1 MGAAAIGAAL
11 LLSCSGQSLGQA
23 GRPSAA
29 NRLVKLWDF
38 EDRIVNGFIAAF
50 PADWY
55 SGNPVPP
62 QQARPGFPFWNVPG
76 FSTRHAASGEAS
88 IELPTRGGSTSVR
101 LARSALVVMPG
112 SDYMVNA
119 MVRTDGLDH
128 AKARIAAQYV
138 RSTVVIDPNTGDRT
152 TGYESIESSRTESP
166 LLLSEGRWT
175 PVQIRVD
182 AHPDAEFLEIELLL
196 LQPEQFLDE
205 LRENP
210 NAEEQREKN
219 PAIVSDPRA
228 QRLEHEVIRE
238 DRSGSVSF
246 DAVSVYQ
253 MPRLELRTTAE
264 ANFVVAPR
272 KPELVVQVLDL
283 TGEALNA
290 DLKVYDLDGQL
301 IATRK
306 FLGSDLSAAL
316 RWTPEIESYGWYR
329 ATLDVENRHGL
340 VAQAYTQFV
349 YMPPEGP
356 FDRDQSRR
364 FGVVA
369 EGLTRHQ
376 LEDLPV
382 VIRALRTGSIWI
394 NIWGDDD
401 LGAGASARRYGGD
414 ASAFEIAMNRLL
426 EARQDITFVL
436 EGAPIEVARATGTDQ
451 HTTLD
456 LFERDPDLWSGTLEP
471 LLTRYGERV
480 ARWQI
485 APTGSDGTFWKDD
498 PSRALDQI
506 GSVLRRLVPRPTV
519 VVPWVATHAPRE
531 ELAIG
536 TGSGNRSELSIELS
550 HTVPSSAIPE
560 LAKVWPIKS
569 DLTVVLESPD
579 RDIYGR
585 RAVAID
591 LARRAA
597 MAWQAGVPRLA
608 IRGPW
613 IWREPRDGST
623 PDDGLM
629 PFDGQWLPEIEAAVW
644 RTISSA
650 LSLQEPVGEFRTVDG
665 LRVLIGR
672 PRSAARPS
680 GVLVA
685 WNEHASPSDAVLRAY
700 LGESAVRVI
709 DPFGNET
716 VVEPENGLHVIPL
729 GQMPVIIEGVN
740 AELALLRSGMRVEPG
755 FVPSRAK
762 VHQLELVL
770 KNPYPS
776 GISGRIRLKDPE
788 AWDFSP
794 RVLQFSARRGE
805 EIRLPFSIE
814 LGIGEEAGT
823 RLVEAELELIS
834 DRKYPIIRVP
844 LTVELGLE
852 DVVLTPSYRFAAGS
866 DGSLS
871 TVVVEALV
879 TNISQ
884 EPISLEATALAV
896 GLPGQSAPISSLEPG
911 DSVVKRFVF
920 FDAAD
925 TLRGQRVRVSLR
937 EQGSSG
943 RINRTLD
950 IR

>member
-1 MGAAAIGAAL
+1 MVSAAMVL
-11 LLSCSGQSLGQA
+11 TCSGSASAQTQTD
-23 GRPSAA
+23 RPDAA
-29 NRLVKLWDF
+29 NRLVKMWDF
-38 EDRIVNGFIAAF
+38 EDRIVNGFIAPF
-50 PADWY
+50 PTDWY

-62 QQARPGFPFWNVPG
+62 QQARTGFPFWNEPG
-76 FSTRHAASGEAS
+76 FSTRHAASGETC

-112 SDYMVNA
+112 SDYMVTA
-119 MVRTDGLDH
+119 MVRTDGLD
-128 AKARIAAQYV
+128 AARARIVAQYV
-138 RSTVVIDPNTGDRT
+138 RSKVVIDPNTGDRT
-152 TGYESIESSRTESP
+152 TGYEAIESSRTESP
-166 LLLSEGRWT
+166 LLWSPGEWS

-205 LRENP
+205 LRDAPDTPESGE
-210 NAEEQREKN
+210 AN
-219 PAIVSDPRA
+219 PAIAPDPRER
-228 QRLEHEVIRE
+228 RLEHEVIRE

-253 MPRLELRTTAE
+253 MPRLELRTTSP
-264 ANFVVAPR
+264 ANFVVAPDS
-272 KPELVVQVLDL
+272 PELVLQVLDL
-283 TGEALNA
+283 TGEALHA
-290 DLKVYDLDGQL
+290 SLRVYDLDGQL
-301 IATRK
+301 ITARQ
-306 FLGSDLSAAL
+306 FLGSDLSSPL
-316 RWTPEIESYGWYR
+316 SWKPEIDVYGWYR
-329 ATLDVENRHGL
+329 VTLDVENRHGL

-349 YMPPEGP
+349 YMPEAGP
-356 FDRDQSRR
+356 FDRDRARR

-369 EGLTRHQ
+369 EDLTHEQ
-376 LEDLPV
+376 LDELPQ

-414 ASAFEIAMNRLL
+414 ASPFEVAMNRLL

-436 EGAPIEVARATGTDQ
+436 AGAPIEVARSTGTDQ
-451 HTTLD
+451 HTTLA
-456 LFERDPDLWSGTLEP
+456 LFEREPALWSGTLEP

-480 ARWQI
+480 SRWQI
-485 APTGSDGTFWKDD
+485 APTGSDGTFWMDD

-519 VVPWVATHAPRE
+519 VVPWVATHAPRP
-531 ELAIG
+531 ELNIG
-536 TGSGNRSELSIELS
+536 TGSGNRSDLSIKLS
-550 HTVPSSAIPE
+550 HTVPSAAIPE
-560 LAKVWPIKS
+560 LAKIWPLES
-569 DLTVVLESPD
+569 DLTVVLETPD
-579 RDIYGR
+579 EEVYGR

-591 LARRAA
+591 LVRRAA
-597 MAWQAGVPRLA
+597 MAWNAGVPRLA
-608 IRGPW
+608 IRSPW
-613 IWREPRDGST
+613 FWREPRDGSA

-629 PFDGQWLPEIEAAVW
+629 PYDGQWLPEVEAAVW
-644 RTISSA
+644 RTVSSA
-650 LSLQEPVGEFRTVDG
+650 LAGQEPAGEFRTVDG

-672 PRSAARPS
+672 SRSASRPS

-685 WNEHASPSDAVLRAY
+685 WNEHAAPEEAVLRAY
-700 LGESAVRVI
+700 LGDAPVRVI
-709 DPFGNET
+709 DPFGNERI
-716 VVEPENGLHVIPL
+716 VEPENGLHVIPL

-740 AELALLRSGMRVEPG
+740 AELALLRSGMRIEPG
-755 FVPSRAK
+755 FVASRAK

-770 KNPYPS
+770 QNPYPS
-776 GISGRIRLKDPE
+776 GISGRIRLNEPE
-788 AWDFSP
+788 AWDFAP
-794 RVLQFSARRGE
+794 RVMQFSARRGE
-805 EIRLPFSIE
+805 EIRLPFNIE

-823 RLVEAELELIS
+823 RRIEAELELIA

-844 LTVELGLE
+844 LRVELGLE
-852 DVVLTPSYRFAAGS
+852 DVVLTPSFRFAAGQ

-879 TNISQ
+879 TNTSQ
-884 EPISLEATALAV
+884 APISLEATALAV
-896 GLPGQSAPISSLEPG
+896 GFPGQSAPISSLEPG

-925 TLRGQRVRVSLR
+925 ALRGQRVRVSLR

-943 RINRTLD
+943 RINRTLE